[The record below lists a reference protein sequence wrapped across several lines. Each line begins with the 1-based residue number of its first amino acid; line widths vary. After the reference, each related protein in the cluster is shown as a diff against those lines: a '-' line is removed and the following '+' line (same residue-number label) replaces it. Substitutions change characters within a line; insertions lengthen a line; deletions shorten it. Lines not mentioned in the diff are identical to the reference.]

1 MNRSAA
7 SFSAALAALAAMGI
21 TTNAQVAEFLRMN
34 APRTKRRR
42 PHRTTWGLSKY
53 HTAKR
58 RLVMSRG
65 PGSISCKADVTQLC
79 NQRQYAEARTMV
91 LEHEQRCGEV
101 LFPGA
106 WWRDINALEV

>member
-1 MNRSAA
+1 MNRVP
-7 SFSAALAALAAMGI
+7 SFAAALAMLASMGI
-21 TTNAQVAEFLRMN
+21 TNPSQIDDFLRMT
-34 APRTKRRR
+34 APRSKRRH

-79 NQRQYAEARTMV
+79 NQRRYAEARAMAID
-91 LEHEQRCGEV
+91 HERQCGEV

-106 WWRDINALEV
+106 WWRDITALEA